1 MVKMKRAI
9 QMKSL
14 ALRGA
19 LRSPPL
25 LMCALVALPIA
36 AVAATSLAPGQKK
49 EEFATAAPYAILIDA
64 DSGSVLFEKAADQA
78 TPPSSMAKLMTT
90 EVMFH
95 EISEGKVNLNDEYQI
110 SEDAWRRGG
119 APSHT
124 SSMFAPIYSR
134 VRVQDLLMAAIVQS
148 ANDAC
153 IALAQGFAGNET
165 AFAMKMNER
174 AREIGLTSSNFTN
187 ATGLPDP
194 GLKSTVRDLAKLAQH
209 LIKTYPEFYKYY
221 GEKEFTWN
229 KIRQQNRNPLLA
241 LSIGADGLKTGY
253 TEEGGYGLVGSAER
267 DGLRLIVVIN
277 GLKSDKE
284 RADEG
289 KRLLEWGFH
298 GFEAKMLFAEGQI
311 VGEARL
317 FGGEQMHVPLVGQ
330 DVIALMVPRGS
341 NDRISAKVVYKGPVM
356 APVERGQPIGKLRVS
371 RGDRVALEAPLVA
384 AESVGRGGMARRA
397 FDAVGELVIGLF
409 RSGTRFAPASARR
422 EGNPQL

>member
-1 MVKMKRAI
+1 MTLAKR
-9 QMKSL
+9 MKSL
-14 ALRGA
+14 ALRRA
-19 LRSPPL
+19 RRRSL
-25 LMCALVALPIA
+25 VVCALVALPLAAIA
-36 AVAATSLAPGQKK
+36 ATAPGQKK

-78 TPPSSMAKLMTT
+78 TPPSSMAKLMTS
-90 EVMFH
+90 EVVFH
-95 EISEGKVNLNDEYQI
+95 ELTESKLKLDDEFQI

-134 VRVQDLLMAAIVQS
+134 VRVQDLLTAAIVQS

-153 IALAQGFAGNET
+153 IALAQGIAGNET
-165 AFAMKMNER
+165 AFAMKMNAR
-174 AREIGLTSSNFTN
+174 AKEIGLTSSNFTN
-187 ATGLPDP
+187 ATGLPDQ
-194 GLKSTVRDLAKLAQH
+194 GLKSTVRDLAKLAQY
-209 LIKTYPEFYKYY
+209 LIKTYPDFYKYY

-241 LSIGADGLKTGY
+241 MNIGADGLKTGY
-253 TEEGGYGLVGSAER
+253 TEDGGYGLVGSAER

-277 GLKSDKE
+277 GLKSEKE
-284 RADEG
+284 RGEEG
-289 KRLLEWGFH
+289 RRLLEWGFH
-298 GFEAKMLFAEGQI
+298 GFETKMLFAEGQI

-330 DVIALMVPRGS
+330 DVIALMVPRGN
-341 NDRISAKVVYKGPVM
+341 NDRISAKVVYNGPVL
-356 APVERGQPIGKLRVS
+356 APVARGQPIGKLRVS
-371 RGDRVALEAPLVA
+371 RGDRVALEAPLIA

-397 FDAVGELVIGLF
+397 LDAVGELVIGLI
-409 RSGTRFAPASARR
+409 RSGAGLAPAPASARR

>member
-1 MVKMKRAI
+1 MTLAKR
-9 QMKSL
+9 MKSL
-14 ALRGA
+14 ALRRA
-19 LRSPPL
+19 RRRSL
-25 LMCALVALPIA
+25 VVCALVALPLAAIA
-36 AVAATSLAPGQKK
+36 ATAPGQKK

-78 TPPSSMAKLMTT
+78 TPPPSMAKLMTS
-90 EVMFH
+90 EVVFH
-95 EISEGKVNLNDEYQI
+95 ELTESKLKLDDEFQI

-134 VRVQDLLMAAIVQS
+134 VRVQDLLTAAIVQS

-153 IALAQGFAGNET
+153 IALAQGIAGNET
-165 AFAMKMNER
+165 AFAMKMNAR
-174 AREIGLTSSNFTN
+174 AKEIGLTSSNFTN
-187 ATGLPDP
+187 ATGLPDQ
-194 GLKSTVRDLAKLAQH
+194 GLKSTVRDLAKLAQY
-209 LIKTYPEFYKYY
+209 LIKTYPDFYKYY

-241 LSIGADGLKTGY
+241 MNIGADGLKTGY
-253 TEEGGYGLVGSAER
+253 TEDGGYGLVGSAER

-277 GLKSDKE
+277 GLKSEKE
-284 RADEG
+284 RGEEG
-289 KRLLEWGFH
+289 RRLLEWGFH
-298 GFEAKMLFAEGQI
+298 GFETKMLFAEGQI

-330 DVIALMVPRGS
+330 DVIALMVPRGN
-341 NDRISAKVVYKGPVM
+341 NDRISAKVVYNGPVL
-356 APVERGQPIGKLRVS
+356 APVARGQPIGKLRVS
-371 RGDRVALEAPLVA
+371 RGDRVALEAPLIA

-397 FDAVGELVIGLF
+397 LDAVGELVIGLI
-409 RSGTRFAPASARR
+409 RSGAGLAPAPASARR

>member
-1 MVKMKRAI
+1 
-9 QMKSL
+9 MKSL
-14 ALRGA
+14 ALRRA
-19 LRSPPL
+19 RRPSPL
-25 LMCALVALPIA
+25 VICALVALPLAAIA
-36 AVAATSLAPGQKK
+36 ATAPGQKK

-64 DSGSVLFEKAADQA
+64 DSGSVLFDKAADQA
-78 TPPSSMAKLMTT
+78 TPPSSMAKLMTS
-90 EVMFH
+90 EVVFH
-95 EISEGKVNLNDEYQI
+95 ELTESKLKLDDEFQV

-134 VRVQDLLMAAIVQS
+134 VRVQDLLTAAIVQS

-153 IALAQGFAGNET
+153 IALAQGIAGNET
-165 AFAMKMNER
+165 AFAIKMNAR
-174 AREIGLTSSNFTN
+174 AKEIGLTSSNFTN

-194 GLKSTVRDLAKLAQH
+194 GLKSTVRDLAKLAQY
-209 LIKTYPEFYKYY
+209 LIKTYPDFYKYY

-241 LSIGADGLKTGY
+241 MNIGADGLKTGY
-253 TEEGGYGLVGSAER
+253 TEDGGYGLVGSAER

-277 GLKSDKE
+277 GLKSEKE
-284 RADEG
+284 RGEEG
-289 KRLLEWGFH
+289 RRLLEWGFH
-298 GFEAKMLFAEGQI
+298 GFETKMLFAEGQI

-330 DVIALMVPRGS
+330 DVIALMVPRGN
-341 NDRISAKVVYKGPVM
+341 NDRISAKVVYNGPVM
-356 APVERGQPIGKLRVS
+356 APVARGQPIGKLRVS
-371 RGDRVALEAPLVA
+371 RGDRVALEAPLIA

-397 FDAVGELVIGLF
+397 LDAVGELVIGLI
-409 RSGTRFAPASARR
+409 RSGARLAPAPASARR

>member
-1 MVKMKRAI
+1 MRLAI
-9 QMKSL
+9 WTKPF
-14 ALRGA
+14 ALRQA
-19 LRSPPL
+19 LRHSLL

-36 AVAATSLAPGQKK
+36 AVAATSSAPGQKK
-49 EEFATAAPYAILIDA
+49 EEFATAAPYAILIEA

-90 EVMFH
+90 EVVFH
-95 EISEGKVNLNDEYQI
+95 EIGGGKLNLNEEFQI

-134 VRVQDLLMAAIVQS
+134 VRVQDLLMGAIVQS

-153 IALAQGFAGNET
+153 IALAQGIAGNET

-174 AREIGLTSSNFTN
+174 AREIGLTGSNFTN

-241 LSIGADGLKTGY
+241 MSIGADGLKTGY
-253 TEEGGYGLVGSAER
+253 TEEGGYGLVGSVER
-267 DGLRLIVVIN
+267 DGLRLIVVVN
-277 GLKSDKE
+277 GLKSEKE
-284 RADEG
+284 RADES

-298 GFEAKMLFAEGQI
+298 GFETKMLFAEGQI
-311 VGEARL
+311 IGEARL

-330 DVIALMVPRGS
+330 DVIALMVPRGN
-341 NDRISAKVVYKGPVM
+341 NDRISAKVVYNGPVM

-371 RGDRVALEAPLVA
+371 RGDRVALEVPLMA

-397 FDAVGELVIGLF
+397 LDAVGELVIGLF

-422 EGNPQL
+422 ESNPQL

>member
-1 MVKMKRAI
+1 
-9 QMKSL
+9 MKSL
-14 ALRGA
+14 ALRRA
-19 LRSPPL
+19 RRRSL
-25 LMCALVALPIA
+25 VICALVALPLAAIA
-36 AVAATSLAPGQKK
+36 ATAPGQKK

-78 TPPSSMAKLMTT
+78 TPPSSMAKLMTS
-90 EVMFH
+90 EVVFH
-95 EISEGKVNLNDEYQI
+95 ELTESKLKLDDEFQI

-134 VRVQDLLMAAIVQS
+134 VRVQDLLTAAIVQS

-153 IALAQGFAGNET
+153 IALAQGIAGNET
-165 AFAMKMNER
+165 AFAMKMNAR
-174 AREIGLTSSNFTN
+174 AKEIGLTSSNFTN

-194 GLKSTVRDLAKLAQH
+194 GLKSTVRDLAKLAQY
-209 LIKTYPEFYKYY
+209 LIKTYPDFYKYY

-241 LSIGADGLKTGY
+241 MNIGADGLKTGY
-253 TEEGGYGLVGSAER
+253 TEDGGYGLVGSAER

-277 GLKSDKE
+277 GLKSEKE
-284 RADEG
+284 RGEEG
-289 KRLLEWGFH
+289 RRLLEWGFH
-298 GFEAKMLFAEGQI
+298 GFETKMLFAEGQI

-330 DVIALMVPRGS
+330 DVIALMVPRGN
-341 NDRISAKVVYKGPVM
+341 NDRISAKVVYNGPVL
-356 APVERGQPIGKLRVS
+356 APVARGQPIGKLRVS
-371 RGDRVALEAPLVA
+371 RGDRVALEAPLIA

-397 FDAVGELVIGLF
+397 LDAVGELVIGLI
-409 RSGTRFAPASARR
+409 RSGAGLAPAPASARR

>member
-1 MVKMKRAI
+1 MTLAKR
-9 QMKSL
+9 MKSL
-14 ALRGA
+14 ALRRA
-19 LRSPPL
+19 RRPSPL
-25 LMCALVALPIA
+25 IICALVALPLAAIA
-36 AVAATSLAPGQKK
+36 ATAPGQKK

-64 DSGSVLFEKAADQA
+64 ESGSVLFEKAADQA
-78 TPPSSMAKLMTT
+78 TPPSSMAKLMTS
-90 EVMFH
+90 EVVFH
-95 EISEGKVNLNDEYQI
+95 ELTESKLKLDDEFQV

-134 VRVQDLLMAAIVQS
+134 VRVQDLLTAAIVQS

-153 IALAQGFAGNET
+153 IALAQGIAGNET
-165 AFAMKMNER
+165 AFAIKMNAR
-174 AREIGLTSSNFTN
+174 AKEIGLTSSNFTN

-194 GLKSTVRDLAKLAQH
+194 GLKSTARDLAKLAQY
-209 LIKTYPEFYKYY
+209 LIKTYPDFYKYY

-241 LSIGADGLKTGY
+241 MNIGADGLKTGY
-253 TEEGGYGLVGSAER
+253 TEDGGYGLVGSAER

-277 GLKSDKE
+277 GLKSEKE
-284 RADEG
+284 RGEEG
-289 KRLLEWGFH
+289 RRLLEWGFH
-298 GFEAKMLFAEGQI
+298 GFETKMLFAEGQI

-330 DVIALMVPRGS
+330 DVIALMVPRGN
-341 NDRISAKVVYKGPVM
+341 NDRISAKVVYNGPVM
-356 APVERGQPIGKLRVS
+356 APVARGQPIGKLRVS
-371 RGDRVALEAPLVA
+371 RGDRVALEAPLIA

-397 FDAVGELVIGLF
+397 LDAVGELVIGLI
-409 RSGTRFAPASARR
+409 RSGARLAPAPASARR

>member
-1 MVKMKRAI
+1 MRLATRPKPIARRRARR
-9 QMKSL
+9 
-14 ALRGA
+14 AA
-19 LRSPPL
+19 PL
-25 LMCALVALPIA
+25 WACALIALPIA
-36 AVAATSLAPGQKK
+36 AIAATSTAPGQKK
-49 EEFATAAPYAILIDA
+49 EEFQTAAPYAILIDA
-64 DSGSVLFEKAADQA
+64 DSGSVLFEKAADQQ

-90 EVMFH
+90 EVVFH
-95 EISEGKVNLNDEYQI
+95 ELTTGKLTLDDEFHV

-124 SSMFAPIYSR
+124 SSMFAPIYSK
-134 VRVQDLLMAAIVQS
+134 VRVQDLLMGAIVQS

-153 IALAQGFAGNET
+153 IALAQGIAGNET

-229 KIRQQNRNPLLA
+229 KIRQQNRNPLLPMG
-241 LSIGADGLKTGY
+241 IGADGLKTGY
-253 TEEGGYGLVGSAER
+253 TEDGGYGLVGSAER
-267 DGLRLIVVIN
+267 DGLRLIVVVN

-284 RADEG
+284 RGDEG

-298 GFEAKMLFAEGQI
+298 GFDTKLLFAEGQI

-317 FGGEQMHVPLVGQ
+317 FGGEQMHVPLIGQ
-330 DVIALMVPRGS
+330 DTIALLVPRG
-341 NDRISAKVVYKGPVM
+341 NTDRISAKVVYNGPVM
-356 APVERGQPIGKLRVS
+356 APVERGQPIGKLRVF
-371 RGDRVALEAPLVA
+371 RGERVALEAPLMA
-384 AESVGRGGMARRA
+384 AESVGKGGMARRA
-397 FDAVGELVIGLF
+397 LDAMSELVIGLV
-409 RSGTRFAPASARR
+409 RSGATRLAPATARR
-422 EGNPQL
+422 DGNPQL

>member
-1 MVKMKRAI
+1 MTLAER
-9 QMKSL
+9 MKSL
-14 ALRGA
+14 ALRRA
-19 LRSPPL
+19 RRRSL
-25 LMCALVALPIA
+25 VICALVALPLAAIA
-36 AVAATSLAPGQKK
+36 ATAPGQKK

-78 TPPSSMAKLMTT
+78 TPPSSMAKLMTS
-90 EVMFH
+90 EVVFH
-95 EISEGKVNLNDEYQI
+95 ELTESKLKLDDEFQI

-134 VRVQDLLMAAIVQS
+134 VRVQDLLTAAIVQS

-153 IALAQGFAGNET
+153 IALAQGIAGNET
-165 AFAMKMNER
+165 AFAIKMNAR
-174 AREIGLTSSNFTN
+174 AKEIGLTGSNFTN
-187 ATGLPDP
+187 ATGLPDQ
-194 GLKSTVRDLAKLAQH
+194 GLKSTVRDLAKLAQY
-209 LIKTYPEFYKYY
+209 LIKTYPDFYKYY

-241 LSIGADGLKTGY
+241 MNIGADGLKTGY
-253 TEEGGYGLVGSAER
+253 TEDGGYGLVGSAER

-277 GLKSDKE
+277 GLKSEKE
-284 RADEG
+284 RGEEG
-289 KRLLEWGFH
+289 RRLLEWGFH
-298 GFEAKMLFAEGQI
+298 GFETKMLFAEGQI

-330 DVIALMVPRGS
+330 DVIALMVPRGN
-341 NDRISAKVVYKGPVM
+341 NDRISAKVVYNGPVL
-356 APVERGQPIGKLRVS
+356 APVARGQPIGKLRVS
-371 RGDRVALEAPLVA
+371 RGDRVALEAPLIA

-397 FDAVGELVIGLF
+397 LDAVGELVIGLI
-409 RSGTRFAPASARR
+409 RSGAGLAPAPASARR

>member
-1 MVKMKRAI
+1 
-9 QMKSL
+9 MKSL
-14 ALRGA
+14 VVRCAR
-19 LRSPPL
+19 RPSPL
-25 LMCALVALPIA
+25 LVCALAALPLAAIA
-36 AVAATSLAPGQKK
+36 ATAPGQKK
-49 EEFATAAPYAILIDA
+49 EEFATAAPYAILIEA

-78 TPPSSMAKLMTT
+78 TPPSSMAKLMTS
-90 EVMFH
+90 EVVFH
-95 EISEGKVNLNDEYQI
+95 ELTEGKLKLDDEFQI

-134 VRVQDLLMAAIVQS
+134 VRVQDLLTAAIVQS

-153 IALAQGFAGNET
+153 IALAQGIAGNET

-174 AREIGLTSSNFTN
+174 AKEIGLTGSNFTN
-187 ATGLPDP
+187 ATGLPDQ
-194 GLKSTVRDLAKLAQH
+194 GLKSTVRDLAKLAQY

-241 LSIGADGLKTGY
+241 MNIGADGLKTGY
-253 TEEGGYGLVGSAER
+253 TEDGGYGLVGSAER
-267 DGLRLIVVIN
+267 DGLRLIVVVN
-277 GLKSDKE
+277 GLKSEKE
-284 RADEG
+284 RGEEAR
-289 KRLLEWGFH
+289 KLLEWGFH
-298 GFEAKMLFAEGQI
+298 GFETKMLFAEGQI

-341 NDRISAKVVYKGPVM
+341 NDRISAKVVYNGPVL
-356 APVERGQPIGKLRVS
+356 APVARGQAIGKLRVS
-371 RGDRVALEAPLVA
+371 RGDRVALEAPLIA

-397 FDAVGELVIGLF
+397 LDAMGELVIGLF
-409 RSGTRFAPASARR
+409 RSGASLASAPASARR
-422 EGNPQL
+422 AGNPQL

>member
-1 MVKMKRAI
+1 MTLANR
-9 QMKSL
+9 MKSL
-14 ALRGA
+14 ALRRA
-19 LRSPPL
+19 RPPSPL
-25 LMCALVALPIA
+25 VICALVALPLAAIA
-36 AVAATSLAPGQKK
+36 ATAPGQKK

-64 DSGSVLFEKAADQA
+64 ESGSVLFEKAADQA
-78 TPPSSMAKLMTT
+78 TPPSSMAKLMTS
-90 EVMFH
+90 EVVFH
-95 EISEGKVNLNDEYQI
+95 ELTESKLKLDDEFQI

-134 VRVQDLLMAAIVQS
+134 VRVQDLLTAAIVQS

-153 IALAQGFAGNET
+153 IALAQGIAGNET
-165 AFAMKMNER
+165 AFAIKMNAR
-174 AREIGLTSSNFTN
+174 AKEIGLTSSNFTN

-194 GLKSTVRDLAKLAQH
+194 GLKSTVRDLAKLAQY
-209 LIKTYPEFYKYY
+209 LIKTYPDYYKYY

-229 KIRQQNRNPLLA
+229 KIRQQNRNPLLPMN
-241 LSIGADGLKTGY
+241 IGADGLKTGY
-253 TEEGGYGLVGSAER
+253 TEDGGYGLVGSAER

-277 GLKSDKE
+277 GLKSEKE
-284 RADEG
+284 RGEEG
-289 KRLLEWGFH
+289 RRLLEWGFH
-298 GFEAKMLFAEGQI
+298 GFETKMLFAEGQI

-341 NDRISAKVVYKGPVM
+341 NDRISAKVVYNGPVI
-356 APVERGQPIGKLRVS
+356 APVARGQPIGKLRVS
-371 RGDRVALEAPLVA
+371 RGDRVALEAPLIA

-397 FDAVGELVIGLF
+397 LDAVGELVVGLI
-409 RSGTRFAPASARR
+409 RSGARLAPAPASARR

>member
-1 MVKMKRAI
+1 
-9 QMKSL
+9 MKSL
-14 ALRGA
+14 ALRRA
-19 LRSPPL
+19 RRRSL
-25 LMCALVALPIA
+25 VICALVALPLAAIA
-36 AVAATSLAPGQKK
+36 ATAPGQKK

-78 TPPSSMAKLMTT
+78 TPPSSMAKLMTS
-90 EVMFH
+90 EVVFH
-95 EISEGKVNLNDEYQI
+95 ELTESKLKLDDEFQI

-134 VRVQDLLMAAIVQS
+134 VRVQDLLTAAIVQS

-153 IALAQGFAGNET
+153 IALAQGIAGNET
-165 AFAMKMNER
+165 AFAMKMNAR
-174 AREIGLTSSNFTN
+174 AKEIGLTSSNFTN
-187 ATGLPDP
+187 ATGLPDQ
-194 GLKSTVRDLAKLAQH
+194 GLKSTVRDLAKLAQY
-209 LIKTYPEFYKYY
+209 LIKTYPDFYKYY

-241 LSIGADGLKTGY
+241 MNIGADGLKTGY
-253 TEEGGYGLVGSAER
+253 TEDGGYGLVGSAER

-277 GLKSDKE
+277 GLKSEKE
-284 RADEG
+284 RGEEG
-289 KRLLEWGFH
+289 RRLLEWGFH
-298 GFEAKMLFAEGQI
+298 GFETKMLFAEGQI

-330 DVIALMVPRGS
+330 DVIALMVPRGN
-341 NDRISAKVVYKGPVM
+341 NDRISAKVVYNGPVL
-356 APVERGQPIGKLRVS
+356 APVARGQPIGKLRVS
-371 RGDRVALEAPLVA
+371 RGDRVALEAPLIA

-397 FDAVGELVIGLF
+397 LDAVGELVIGLI
-409 RSGTRFAPASARR
+409 RSGAGLAPAPASARR